1 MKKVIFV
8 LSIVSLLLC
17 IGVMIY
23 RGIIFNQQ
31 CEGYLKRAADAN
43 SIELAEAELRKA
55 IHYCE
60 ENGLTSGYTSI
71 FYRTPDEDLGFWF
84 TNLQT
89 SLKELEDLPTNST
102 SLEKSNML
110 LKLRETLTD
119 QTGDGT
125 SVTVPTGISRF
136 PYNAGFTIWGWV
148 SFFIAIVSAIFI
160 LREDFY

>member
-1 MKKVIFV
+1 MKKIIFV

-43 SIELAEAELRKA
+43 SIELAEVERRKA

-60 ENGLTSGYTSI
+60 EKGLTSGYTSI

-89 SLKELEDLPTNST
+89 SLEELEDLPTNST

-125 SVTVPTGISRF
+125 SVTVPKGISRF
-136 PYNAGFTIWGWV
+136 PYNVGFTIWGWV
-148 SFFIAIVSAIFI
+148 SVLVLVISGVLIEK
-160 LREDFY
+160 RHY

>member
-1 MKKVIFV
+1 MKKIIFV

-43 SIELAEAELRKA
+43 SIELAEVERRKA

-60 ENGLTSGYTSI
+60 EKGLTSGYTSI

-125 SVTVPTGISRF
+125 SVTVPKGISRF
-136 PYNAGFTIWGWV
+136 PYNVGFTIWGWV
-148 SFFIAIVSAIFI
+148 SVLVLVISGVLIEK
-160 LREDFY
+160 RHY

>member
-43 SIELAEAELRKA
+43 SIELAEVELRKA

-71 FYRTPDEDLGFWF
+71 FYRTPNEDLGFWF

-102 SLEKSNML
+102 SLEKSNVL

-119 QTGDGT
+119 QNADGT
-125 SVTVPTGISRF
+125 RVTVPPGISRF
-136 PYNAGFTIWGWV
+136 PYNVGFTIWGWV
-148 SFFIAIVSAIFI
+148 SVLVLVISGLLIE
-160 LREDFY
+160 RHY

>member
-1 MKKVIFV
+1 
-8 LSIVSLLLC
+8 
-17 IGVMIY
+17 MIY

-71 FYRTPDEDLGFWF
+71 FYRTPNEDLGFWF
-84 TNLQT
+84 TNLQS

-102 SLEKSNML
+102 SLEKSNVL

-119 QTGDGT
+119 QNADGT
-125 SVTVPTGISRF
+125 RVTVPPGISRF
-136 PYNAGFTIWGWV
+136 AYNAGFTIWGWV
-148 SFFIAIVSAIFI
+148 SVLVLVISGLLIE
-160 LREDFY
+160 RHY